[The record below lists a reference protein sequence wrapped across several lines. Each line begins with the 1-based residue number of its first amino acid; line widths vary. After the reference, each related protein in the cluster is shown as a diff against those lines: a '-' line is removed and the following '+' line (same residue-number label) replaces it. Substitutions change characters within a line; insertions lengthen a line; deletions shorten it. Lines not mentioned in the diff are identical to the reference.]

1 MIRTSRTFRLPVEL
15 SLKLDSI
22 CQRHGDATWHTE
34 QAFTAYLA
42 DFAPHSDNAPV
53 KPKAVAKP
61 AKRFTKPSLVE
72 LQQQFHDKGSKT
84 CNDDAQAFT
93 DHYESNGWKVGKNP
107 MKNWKSAVNNWIRG
121 NSNARNKPNTTE
133 GPTKRDIARDRHR
146 EDVAAIT
153 AMGSGSRS
161 ENIGAVLGNEG
172 CVREQVGHT
181 VGSND

>member
-42 DFAPHSDNAPV
+42 DFAPHSDSAPV

-61 AKRFTKPSLVE
+61 AKRFTKPSLEE

-84 CNDDAQAFT
+84 CIDDAQAFT

-107 MKNWKSAVNNWIRG
+107 MKNWKSAVNNWMRG
-121 NSNARNKPNTTE
+121 KKNDRNQQAPKQNS
-133 GPTKRDIARDRHR
+133 RDKQR
-146 EDVAAIT
+146 ESLQRGIEAVE
-153 AMGSGSRS
+153 AMGRGSQQESG
-161 ENIGAVLGNEG
+161 GVLCRDDGL
-172 CVREQVGHT
+172 VLEQVDGNM
-181 VGSND
+181 G